1 MSFLQD
7 AESSLAPSITQEST
21 STSQADKKAKKS
33 SPVWAHTRQP
43 LEGEDPSLLYCS
55 YCELTDDLA
64 PYGANTSS
72 AMTKHINRKHSH
84 VVIEKSSQSQ
94 AGLAIII

>member
-21 STSQADKKAKKS
+21 TTSQADKNGKKS

-64 PYGANTSS
+64 PYDANTSS
-72 AMTKHINRKHSH
+72 AIIKHINRKHSH
-84 VVIEKSSQSQ
+84 VVIKKSISKNQQ
-94 AGLAIII
+94 IVHY